1 MKVVSNS
8 YKEVMDQTVRPAS
21 KFQASLEMIDR
32 SVESDATVVT
42 SEPMEY
48 STGVF
53 DKVHECDYITFEKDF
68 FKVGSDMRILPTS
81 PSAILKNGYV
91 SSVVCDENGI
101 FKEIPTLEFEFSRV
115 RDFIAMTYEFGCAY
129 PTQIRVTYY
138 LEGQQ
143 VGQFIST
150 PDGVNFVDATNH
162 ISDCDRITFE
172 FLRMSEPN
180 RRLRLSRLVFGYE
193 KKFETGD
200 IISTDHTMSIDPL
213 SSSLP
218 YEKISLKVNNLSKD
232 YNPDNPQGV
241 WAYFANGQP
250 LSIRYGVNT
259 NGVTEWVE
267 AGRLLLSDA
276 PTVDG
281 ETATFEAVDKLS
293 TLTDSYYKG
302 LWRENGISLYD
313 LAIDVLLD
321 ADVTDYSLDE
331 SLRSIITFH
340 PLPILP
346 HRECL
351 QLIANA
357 GQCILFTNNK
367 GTIVIEKQ
375 TLNESPEDFYLDFAK
390 LFNKPVVKKTEELKS
405 VDVSMHTLRK
415 ETSQTELCKQESI
428 EIYGEKE
435 IQVAYDMATDFEVV
449 VEGGELV
456 SATFYAT
463 TAFLKIKANSVANVV
478 VMGYKIVDD
487 TSIISTKV
495 NNRGEVCPIDN
506 PLVTDENRARSMG
519 EWVATYLSSRNTYE
533 ANIRQDFALDVNDV
547 ILIKSEFEDN
557 IPARVTKLQ
566 YKLPGQQG
574 AISVRRMK

>member
-1 MKVVSNS
+1 LKVVSKA
-8 YKEVMDQTVRPAS
+8 YKEVMNQTVRPAS

-42 SEPMEY
+42 SEPMSY

-68 FKVGSDMRILPTS
+68 FKVGSDLRILPSSTS
-81 PSAILKNGYV
+81 NILKNGYV
-91 SSVVCDENGI
+91 SSVVSDKNGV
-101 FKEIPTLEFEFSRV
+101 FQDIPIIEFEFSRA
-115 RDFIAMTYEFGCAY
+115 RDFIAMTYEFARAY
-129 PTQIRVTYY
+129 PTQIRVTCY
-138 LEGQQ
+138 LEGAR
-143 VGQFIST
+143 VEQFLST
-150 PDGVNFVDATNH
+150 PDSVSFIDDINH
-162 ISDCDRITFE
+162 IPECDRITFE
-172 FLRMSEPN
+172 FLSMSEPN
-180 RRLRLSRLVFGYE
+180 RRLRIARLVFGYE

-200 IISTDHTMSIDPL
+200 IISTDHTMSVDPL

-232 YNPDNPQGV
+232 YNPDNPQGT
-241 WAYFANGQP
+241 WAYFTNGQP
-250 LSIRYGVNT
+250 LSIRYGITT

-302 LWRENGISLYD
+302 VWSETGRSLYD
-313 LAIDVLLD
+313 LAIDVLTD
-321 ADVTDYSLDE
+321 ADVTEYSLDE
-331 SLRSIITFH
+331 SLKSIITFS

-357 GQCILFTNNK
+357 GQCVLYTNNK
-367 GTIVIEKQ
+367 GVIVIEKQ

-405 VDVSMHTLRK
+405 VDVSMHSLYKESTL
-415 ETSQTELCKQESI
+415 TELCKHESV
-428 EIYGEKE
+428 EINGTDE
-435 IQVAYDMATDFEVV
+435 IQVNYDMATDVEVV
-449 VEGGELV
+449 VEGGEVV
-456 SATFYAT
+456 SSTFYAH
-463 TAFLKIKANSVANVV
+463 TAFLKIEAESTVNVIV
-478 VMGYKIVDD
+478 SGYKIVND

-495 NNRGEVCPIDN
+495 NNKGEPCPIDN
-506 PLVTDENRARSMG
+506 PLVTDDNRARRMG